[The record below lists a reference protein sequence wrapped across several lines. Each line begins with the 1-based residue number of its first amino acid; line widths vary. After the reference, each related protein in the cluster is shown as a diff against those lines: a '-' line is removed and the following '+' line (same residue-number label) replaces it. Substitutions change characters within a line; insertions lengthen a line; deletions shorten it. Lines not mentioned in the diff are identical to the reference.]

1 MEQYEVIIE
10 TQPRYVNED
19 GETKYGKVTAQSC
32 VIEARTETEASNIAR
47 QYRTPFNNV
56 TVSRL

>member
-19 GETKYGKVTAQSC
+19 GETKYGKVTVLSH
-32 VIEARTETEASNIAR
+32 IISARSETEAANIAHTN
-47 QYRTPFNNV
+47 RTPFNNV
-56 TVSRL
+56 TVNKI